1 MDFTEKLHALA
12 ANDHPTAKSLTFLS
26 DLSREDRQT
35 LREGWPT
42 ITLENRR
49 RIAHVLDELAE
60 DNIELDF
67 RQVCQVLLDD
77 PDSEVR
83 VAAVDGLWED
93 ESPACLARLLAL
105 LTDDPDPVVRAAVAV
120 ALGRFSYLAEL
131 GKLPGDRPT
140 QLRTALLSVARN
152 VSEAVEVRRRA
163 IESLGYFEDDP
174 EVTTEIQRAYDGAG
188 KLPISAV
195 YAMGRNMD
203 PQWTPIVLRE
213 LSSPSAEMRYEA
225 ARAVGEMADE
235 AHVLAL
241 VPLAN
246 DDDDTEVRLAA
257 IWALGQLGGRQAAVA
272 LIKLKSSDEPAIAEA
287 ADEALNELRYA
298 ANPLSPV

>member
-26 DLSREDRQT
+26 DLSREDRAT

-42 ITLENRR
+42 ITVENRR
-49 RIAHVLDELAE
+49 RIAHVLDDLAE

-67 RQVCQVLLDD
+67 RQAFQVLLDD
-77 PDSEVR
+77 ADSEVR
-83 VAAVDGLWED
+83 LAAIDGLWED
-93 ESPACLARLLAL
+93 ESPTCFSCLLTLLAG
-105 LTDDPDPVVRAAVAV
+105 DPAPAVRAAAAV
-120 ALGRFSYLAEL
+120 ALGRFSYLADL
-131 GKLPGDRPT
+131 GKLAGDRPA
-140 QLRTALLSVARN
+140 QLRAGLLAVARN
-152 VSEAVEVRRRA
+152 DAEDADVRRRA
-163 IESLGYFEDDP
+163 VESLGYFEGDP
-174 EVTTEIQRAYDGAG
+174 DVTAEIQRAYAGTG

-213 LSSPSAEMRYEA
+213 LTSPTAEMRYEA
-225 ARAVGEMADE
+225 ARAVGELGDE
-235 AHVLAL
+235 AHVPAL
-241 VPLAN
+241 VALL
-246 DDDDTEVRLAA
+246 DDDDLEVRLAV